1 MYISNFN
8 IIIVFLV
15 RYCSL
20 EEHYLRFRGNIAFV
34 IIQFWCSSKVD
45 SVSVSLQGGSP
56 CGSLHAGDTDV
67 SNPTRWLILTGSGYA
82 CAKVAVCP
90 EQPSHFNSHPP
101 QPPRANVVVVAKPTR
116 TRALRAANV
125 IIVRHVSH
133 LMKNEK
139 KILQRAASDAS
150 DLRHKR
156 KYRSIPVSAK
166 LNLVQLLRNT
176 FVFSRLLFPSV
187 CYLTLTSEL
196 RRNLFFINCC
206 ECLVANVL
214 FLLSLN
220 KFSFKLYETL
230 SYLQIFISI
239 FWPIIRDFH
248 LSCEEYL
255 RMREIQLKSVNFR
268 LIEP

>member
-1 MYISNFN
+1 M
-8 IIIVFLV
+8 
-15 RYCSL
+15 L
-20 EEHYLRFRGNIAFV
+20 EQGRFGSCFV
-34 IIQFWCSSKVD
+34 
-45 SVSVSLQGGSP
+45 LQGGFRSP

-116 TRALRAANV
+116 TTALRAANV

-139 KILQRAASDAS
+139 KILQRAQLRDANAS
-150 DLRHKR
+150 DLRR
-156 KYRSIPVSAK
+156 EREYRSILASAK
-166 LNLVQLLRNT
+166 LNLVELLRNI

-187 CYLTLTSEL
+187 YYLAL
-196 RRNLFFINCC
+196 RVAKKPFFINCKC
-206 ECLVANVL
+206 RVLL
-214 FLLSLN
+214 FLLLLSN
-220 KFSFKLYETL
+220 EFSFKLYEIFF
-230 SYLQIFISI
+230 YLEIFICLVYYLGFFFDLRGI
-239 FWPIIRDFH
+239 F
-248 LSCEEYL
+248 
-255 RMREIQLKSVNFR
+255 RECVRLKSANVNFR